1 MISVLLYLLVFA
13 AGGVTNEL
21 VRIVQERY
29 RLRQTV
35 RSTVQTAGSPD
46 MVLRI
51 WSRHRANWCDRPGCP
66 RCWGRWGR

>member
-1 MISVLLYLLVFA
+1 MISVLLHLMVFA
-13 AGGVTNEL
+13 AGFLACEL
-21 VRIVQERY
+21 VRICQERY
-29 RLRQTV
+29 RLRQAV

-51 WSRHRANWCDRPGCP
+51 WSGHRANWCDRPGCP